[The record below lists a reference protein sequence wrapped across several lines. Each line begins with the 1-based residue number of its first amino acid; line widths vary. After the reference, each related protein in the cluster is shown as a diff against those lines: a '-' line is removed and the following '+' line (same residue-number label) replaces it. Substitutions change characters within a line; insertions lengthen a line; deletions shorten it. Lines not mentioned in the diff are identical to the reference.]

1 LSMCRSVRG
10 VKLRVLSNGSSRS
23 SSPPVRLALG
33 LLGAV
38 AWVGLALLGLL
49 VKLALF
55 PRRRSP
61 GVMAIIWGVLFALY
75 LWWGSHQVGLAEW
88 RAILLGLVGGAAS
101 ALFIYLRGAGLAR
114 PPADRPGVS
123 LGRAAA
129 RRTRR
134 SDPS

>member
-1 LSMCRSVRG
+1 MCRSVRG

>member
-1 LSMCRSVRG
+1 
-10 VKLRVLSNGSSRS
+10 
-23 SSPPVRLALG
+23 